1 VPTPP
6 RIITLAEAPAFALAS
21 ARLRAARFGEAGYY
35 VGLHDGRQMVIQKP
49 FAMSL
54 AILVA
59 MLVTVVTSQTSAQAS
74 AALTGIVSSQAEGP
88 MEGVVVSAKRAGSTM
103 TLSVMTDAQGRY
115 AFPASRLEA
124 GTYAIGIRAAGYDL
138 EGRSSV
144 DVAAGRTALLDLKLA
159 KTKDLA
165 AQLTNGEWFMSWPGT
180 TEMKNGLL
188 NCTQCHTLERVA
200 RSTHTTEQWGPVLQR
215 MGRYAQ
221 GSTPERPQLRPNE
234 HGGGNNNPI
243 MQQSMSGREGEDPVM
258 KDRVGAAAKYLATIN
273 LSEGRTTWTYSL
285 KTYPRPTGKATR
297 VVITEYDLPR
307 KETLP
312 HDAAADSQGNVWYAD
327 FGTHMLGMLDP
338 KTGKVTEYPLPI
350 TKPGAPQ
357 GSLDLVL
364 DKQENVWLGTM
375 YQGSLAKF
383 DRKTKTFTTWGSP
396 DFKNRDEARIA
407 MVMPINADVDGQV
420 WIGGD
425 NEYQVDV
432 KTGEWKTVDYGVGL
446 QDKALVKELSSY
458 GVSSDSKNNFYG
470 MNLNGTY
477 IIKIDG
483 KTKKVT
489 PYPTPTPNAG
499 PRRGHMDAQDR
510 LWFAEFRGNKI
521 GMFDTKTEK
530 FQEWSVPTPWTN
542 VYDAIADRAGFAWA
556 GGMNNDRIVRVNTRS
571 GEVVEYLLPRMTNVR
586 RVNVDNGSNPPA
598 FWVGNNLGASL
609 IRVEPL
615 E

>member
-1 VPTPP
+1 MIRKSLFT
-6 RIITLAEAPAFALAS
+6 I
-21 ARLRAARFGEAGYY
+21 
-35 VGLHDGRQMVIQKP
+35 
-49 FAMSL
+49 SL
-54 AILVA
+54 AFSAAVLLVA
-59 MLVTVVTSQTSAQAS
+59 QSGP
-74 AALTGIVSSQAEGP
+74 ALTGIVSSPAEGA
-88 MEGVVVSAKRAGSTM
+88 MEGVIVSAKRAGGTM
-103 TLSVMTDAQGRY
+103 TVSVLSDAQGRY
-115 AFPASRLEA
+115 AFPASRLEP
-124 GTYAIGIRAAGYDL
+124 GTYAIRVRAAGYDL
-138 EGRSSV
+138 EGPSTV
-144 DVAAGRTALLDLKLA
+144 DIAAGRATQLDLKLR
-159 KTKDLA
+159 KTQDLA

-200 RSTHTTEQWGPVLQR
+200 RSKHNAEEWAKVLER

-234 HGGGNNNPI
+234 HGGGRSNPI
-243 MQQSMSGREGEDPVM
+243 LQQSMGGREGEDPVM
-258 KDRVGAAAKYLATIN
+258 KDRVGAAAAYLASIN
-273 LSEGRTTWTYSL
+273 LSEGRTTWTYPL

-297 VVITEYDLPR
+297 VIITEYDLPR
-307 KETLP
+307 KEALP
-312 HDAAADSQGNVWYAD
+312 HDAAADSQGNVWYGD
-327 FGTHMLGMLDP
+327 FGTNMLGMLDP
-338 KTGKVTEYPLPI
+338 KTGKVTEYPLPM

-364 DKQENVWLGTM
+364 DKQENIWMGTM

-383 DRKTKTFTTWGSP
+383 DRATKRFQTWGSP
-396 DFKNRDEARIA
+396 TFKDRDEARIA
-407 MVMPINADVDGQV
+407 MVMPINSDVDGQV

-446 QDKALVKELSSY
+446 EDKALVKELSSY

-477 IIKIDG
+477 IIRIDG

-489 PYPTPTPNAG
+489 PFATPTPNAG

-521 GMFDTKTEK
+521 GMFDTRTET
-530 FQEWSVPTPWTN
+530 FQEFAVPTPWTN
-542 VYDAIADRAGFAWA
+542 VYDAISDRAGFAWA
-556 GGMNNDRIVRVNTRS
+556 GGMNNDHVVRVNTKT
-571 GEVVEYLLPRMTNVR
+571 GEVVEYLLPRMTNIR

-609 IRVEPL
+609 VRVEPV

>member
-1 VPTPP
+1 M
-6 RIITLAEAPAFALAS
+6 R
-21 ARLRAARFGEAGYY
+21 
-35 VGLHDGRQMVIQKP
+35 
-49 FAMSL
+49 
-54 AILVA
+54 
-59 MLVTVVTSQTSAQAS
+59 
-74 AALTGIVSSQAEGP
+74 
-88 MEGVVVSAKRAGSTM
+88 
-103 TLSVMTDAQGRY
+103 
-115 AFPASRLEA
+115 
-124 GTYAIGIRAAGYDL
+124 
-138 EGRSSV
+138 
-144 DVAAGRTALLDLKLA
+144 
-159 KTKDLA
+159 KTQDLA
-165 AQLTNGEWFMSWPGT
+165 AQLTNGEWLMSWPGT

-200 RSTHTTEQWGPVLQR
+200 RSKHTADEWKKVLER
-215 MGRYAQ
+215 MGRYSQ

-234 HGGGNNNPI
+234 HGSGVSNPI
-243 MQQSMSGREGEDPVM
+243 LQQSMGGREGEDPVM
-258 KDRVGAAAKYLATIN
+258 KDRVGAAAAYLATIN
-273 LSEGRTTWTYSL
+273 LSSGPTWSYPL

-297 VVITEYDLPR
+297 VIMTEYDLPR

-312 HDAAADSQGNVWYAD
+312 HDAAVDSHGMVWYGD

-350 TKPGAPQ
+350 TKPGAPL

-364 DKQENVWLGTM
+364 DKQEDIWMGTM

-383 DRKTKTFTTWGSP
+383 DRKTKTFQTWGSP

-432 KTGEWKTVDYGVGL
+432 KTGEWKTVDYGVGVT
-446 QDKALVKELSSY
+446 DAALVKELSSY

-477 IIKIDG
+477 IIKVDA

-489 PYPTPTPNAG
+489 PYPTPTRNAG

-530 FQEWSVPTPWTN
+530 FQEWPVSTPWTN
-542 VYDAIADRAGFAWA
+542 VYDAIADTAGYAWA
-556 GGMNNDRIVRVNTRS
+556 GGMNNDRVVRVNTKTN
-571 GEVVEYLLPRMTNVR
+571 EVVEYVLPRMTNIR

-609 IRVEPL
+609 VRVEPI

>member
-1 VPTPP
+1 
-6 RIITLAEAPAFALAS
+6 
-21 ARLRAARFGEAGYY
+21 
-35 VGLHDGRQMVIQKP
+35 VIRKSL
-49 FAMSL
+49 FTISL
-54 AILVA
+54 AFSAAVLLVA
-59 MLVTVVTSQTSAQAS
+59 QSGP
-74 AALTGIVSSQAEGP
+74 ALTGIVSSPAEGA
-88 MEGVVVSAKRAGSTM
+88 MEGVIVSAKRAGGTM
-103 TLSVMTDAQGRY
+103 TVSVLSDAQGRY
-115 AFPASRLEA
+115 VFPANRLEP
-124 GTYAIGIRAAGYDL
+124 GTYAIRVRAAGYDL
-138 EGRSSV
+138 EGPSTV
-144 DVAAGRTALLDLKLA
+144 DVAAGRATQLDLKLR
-159 KTKDLA
+159 KTQDLA

-200 RSTHTTEQWGPVLQR
+200 RSKHNAEEWAKVLER

-234 HGGGNNNPI
+234 HGGGRSNPI
-243 MQQSMSGREGEDPVM
+243 LQQSMGGREGEDPVM
-258 KDRVGAAAKYLATIN
+258 KDRVGAAAAYLASIN
-273 LSEGRTTWTYSL
+273 LSEGRTTWTYPL

-297 VVITEYDLPR
+297 VIITEYDLPR
-307 KETLP
+307 KEALP
-312 HDAAADSQGNVWYAD
+312 HDAAADSQGNVWYGD
-327 FGTHMLGMLDP
+327 FGTNMLGMLDP
-338 KTGKVTEYPLPI
+338 KTGKVTEYPLPM

-357 GSLDLVL
+357 GSLDLVH
-364 DKQENVWLGTM
+364 DKQENIWMGTM

-383 DRKTKTFTTWGSP
+383 DRATKRFQTWGSP
-396 DFKNRDEARIA
+396 TFKDRDEARIA
-407 MVMPINADVDGQV
+407 MVMPINSDVDGQV

-446 QDKALVKELSSY
+446 EDKALVKELSSY

-477 IIKIDG
+477 IIRIDG

-489 PYPTPTPNAG
+489 PFATPTPNAG

-521 GMFDTKTEK
+521 GMFDTRTET
-530 FQEWSVPTPWTN
+530 FQEFAVPTPWTN
-542 VYDAIADRAGFAWA
+542 VYDAISDRAGFAWA
-556 GGMNNDRIVRVNTRS
+556 GGMNNDHVVRVNTKT
-571 GEVVEYLLPRMTNVR
+571 GEVVEYLLPRMTNIR

-609 IRVEPL
+609 VRVEPV

>member
-1 VPTPP
+1 MIRKSLFT
-6 RIITLAEAPAFALAS
+6 I
-21 ARLRAARFGEAGYY
+21 
-35 VGLHDGRQMVIQKP
+35 
-49 FAMSL
+49 SL
-54 AILVA
+54 AISTAVLV
-59 MLVTVVTSQTSAQAS
+59 VVATRGTAAQSAS
-74 AALTGIVSSQAEGP
+74 AALTGIVSSQADGP
-88 MEGVVVSAKRAGSTM
+88 MEGVVVSAKRTGSTM
-103 TLSVMTDAQGRY
+103 TVSVMSDAQGRY
-115 AFPASRLEA
+115 AFPANRLEPGA
-124 GTYAIGIRAAGYDL
+124 YTIRIRATGYDL
-138 EGRSSV
+138 DSPSAV
-144 DVAAGRTALLDLKLA
+144 DVAAGRSAQLDLKLA

-165 AQLTNGEWFMSWPGT
+165 AQLTNGEWFLSWPGA

-188 NCTQCHTLERVA
+188 NCTQCHTLERVV
-200 RSTHTTEQWGPVLQR
+200 RSTHTAEQWMPVLQR

-221 GSTPERPQLRPNE
+221 GSTPERPQLRPHE

-273 LSEGRTTWTYSL
+273 LSEGRTTWTYPL

-327 FGTHMLGMLDP
+327 FGTHMLGMLEP
-338 KTGKVTEYPLPI
+338 KTGKVTEYRLPI

-364 DKQENVWLGTM
+364 DKQENIWMGTM

-383 DRKTKTFTTWGSP
+383 DRKTKTFQTWGSP
-396 DFKNRDEARIA
+396 DFGNRDEARIA

-432 KTGEWKTVDYGVGL
+432 KTGEWKTVDYGVGVK
-446 QDKALVKELSSY
+446 DAALVKELSSY
-458 GVSSDSKNNFYG
+458 GVASDSKNNFYG

-483 KTKKVT
+483 KTKQVT

-530 FQEWSVPTPWTN
+530 FQEWSMPTPWTN
-542 VYDAIADRAGFAWA
+542 VYDAIADKAGFAWA
-556 GGMNNDRIVRVNTRS
+556 GGMNNDRVVRVNTRT

-586 RVNVDNGSNPPA
+586 RVNVDNGSNPPK

-609 IRVEPL
+609 IRVEPS

>member
-1 VPTPP
+1 VIRTAVL
-6 RIITLAEAPAFALAS
+6 TGSVTFLTAALM
-21 ARLRAARFGEAGYY
+21 
-35 VGLHDGRQMVIQKP
+35 VGGATR
-49 FAMSL
+49 S
-54 AILVA
+54 
-59 MLVTVVTSQTSAQAS
+59 SAQA
-74 AALTGIVSSQAEGP
+74 ANALTGVVSSPGEGV

-103 TLSVMTDAQGRY
+103 TVSVMTDAQGRF
-115 AFPASRLEA
+115 AFPANRLEA
-124 GTYAIGIRAAGYDL
+124 GAYAIRIRATGYDL
-138 EGRSSV
+138 EAPSSV
-144 DVAAGRTALLDLKLA
+144 DVATGRTAQLDLKLVKA
-159 KTKDLA
+159 KDLA

-200 RSTHTTEQWGPVLQR
+200 RSTHDAEQWVKVLQR

-273 LSEGRTTWTYSL
+273 LSDGRTTWTYPL
-285 KTYPRPTGKATR
+285 KTYPRPSGQATR

-307 KETLP
+307 KEALP

-327 FGTHMLGMLDP
+327 FGTHVLGMLDP

-364 DKQENVWLGTM
+364 DKQENIWMGTM

-383 DRKTKTFTTWGSP
+383 DRKTKTFQTWGSP

-407 MVMPINADVDGQV
+407 MVMPINAGVDGQV

-432 KTGEWKTVDYGVGL
+432 KTGEWKTVDYGIGL
-446 QDKALVKELSSY
+446 KEPALVKELSSY
-458 GVSSDSKNNFYG
+458 GVASDSKNSFYG

-483 KTKKVT
+483 RTKQVT

-521 GMFDTKTEK
+521 GVLDTKTEK

-542 VYDAIADRAGFAWA
+542 VYDAIADKAGFAWA
-556 GGMNNDRIVRVNTRS
+556 GGMNNDRVVRVNTKT
-571 GEVVEYLLPRMTNVR
+571 GEVVEYLLPRMTNIR
-586 RVNVDNGSNPPA
+586 RVNVDNGSNPPV
-598 FWVGNNLGASL
+598 FWIGNNLGASL
-609 IRVEPL
+609 IKVEPL